1 MPTDSQVDGEEIL
14 LQALKNMVEER
25 YNPMYSIPMPQRR
38 GGTGYS
44 FYGYGSP
51 RVSRSL
57 YSRPR
62 RYGAGIRCKSKSTGC
77 LILK

>member
-1 MPTDSQVDGEEIL
+1 
-14 LQALKNMVEER
+14 MVEER
-25 YNPMYSIPMPQRR
+25 YNPMYTIPMPQRR

-62 RYGAGIRCKSKSTGC
+62 RYGAGIRCKSKSKKDMRYSES
-77 LILK
+77 I